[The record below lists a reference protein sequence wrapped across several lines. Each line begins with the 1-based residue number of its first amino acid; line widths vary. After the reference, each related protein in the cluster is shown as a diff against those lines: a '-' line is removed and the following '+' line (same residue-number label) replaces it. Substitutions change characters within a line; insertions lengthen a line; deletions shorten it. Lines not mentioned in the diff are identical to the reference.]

1 MLINSF
7 ASGYNAAGF
16 FFDGVRKGRL
26 LRTHFYLVKTSLPSV
41 CKGIKIYLR
50 MFANFIDL
58 YKHS

>member
-16 FFDGVRKGRL
+16 FFDCVRKGRL
-26 LRTHFYLVKTSLPSV
+26 LRTHNYCEKTNLPSV
-41 CKGIKIYLR
+41 CKGMKIYLR
-50 MFANFIDL
+50 MSLNFIDL